1 MRLAS
6 LLAATCLTLA
16 VLAAP
21 LIGAQGPATNEHLV
35 MGNPGGA
42 TADPAG
48 SGSNYL
54 IARDQ
59 FALSYNNAKR
69 IPNWVSWHLDRSW
82 IGTVGR
88 EGAFHPDAD
97 LPPAFTK
104 VQPSDYSGTGF
115 DRGHM
120 CPSGDR
126 TRSAADNQAVFTM
139 TNMVPQAPDNT
150 RKTWEGLENYCR
162 QIAGSG
168 DDELYII
175 AGPEG
180 VGGTGSK
187 GFRTTLNAKQRIFV
201 PSVTWKVIMV
211 LPAGTDD
218 PARVDASTRTI
229 AVIVPNQQGLDP
241 DWKQFRR
248 SVREVEELTGLDF
261 FSNVPRAIQDAIE
274 NTVDGEHGEGG
285 DINGLH

>member
-1 MRLAS
+1 MRAAS
-6 LLAATCLTLA
+6 LAAATCLTLA

-21 LIGAQGPATNEHLV
+21 LIGAQGPVDNNENLA
-35 MGNPGGA
+35 MGNPSGA
-42 TADPAG
+42 RADAAG
-48 SGSNYL
+48 SASNYL

-69 IPNWVSWHLDRSW
+69 IPNWVSWHLDRTW
-82 IGTVGR
+82 LGTVGR
-88 EGAFHPDAD
+88 EGAFHPDAE
-97 LPPAFTK
+97 LPGSFYK
-104 VQPSDYSGTGF
+104 VQPADYSGTGF

-126 TRSAADNQAVFTM
+126 TRSAADNQAVFVM
-139 TNMVPQAPDNT
+139 SNMVPQAPDNN
-150 RKTWEGLENYCR
+150 RKTWEGLESYCR
-162 QIAGSG
+162 QLAKDG
-168 DDELYII
+168 DELYII

-180 VGGTGSK
+180 AGGTGSK
-187 GFRTTLNAKQRIFV
+187 GFRTTLNAQRRIFV
-201 PSVTWKVIMV
+201 PSVTWKVILV

-218 PARVDASTRTI
+218 LARVDASTRTI
-229 AVIVPNQQGLDP
+229 AVIVPNQQGVDP

-261 FSNVPRAIQDAIE
+261 FSNVPKAIQDAIE
-274 NTVDGEHGEGG
+274 NTVDGEPGEGG